1 MEKNGIIR
9 KSNSSWASRV
19 VLVTKKDG
27 TVRFCTDYRVL
38 NSKLQRE
45 DSPLPLT
52 AVKPLS
58 IIDRLSSGQRS
69 RDSLFLCALDLAS
82 GFWGLPVKEK
92 DKHLTAFCT
101 LYSPRQV

>member
-19 VLVTKKDG
+19 VLVIKKDG
-27 TVRFCTDYRVL
+27 TVRFCTDYRDL

-52 AVKPLS
+52 AEA
-58 IIDRLSSGQRS
+58 IDRLSSGQGS
-69 RDSLFLCALDLAS
+69 RDSLFLCVLDLAS
-82 GFWGLPVKEK
+82 GFWGLP
-92 DKHLTAFCT
+92 
-101 LYSPRQV
+101 